1 MGKKNKTSSCVHE
14 KIVLQLVKLKQYVY
28 SFQVSDSL

>member
-1 MGKKNKTSSCVHE
+1 MEKSKTSSCVHE
-14 KIVLQLVKLKQYVY
+14 NVVLQLVKLKQHAY